1 MTMNDTDRKKAIIE
15 LLENK
20 NSTITGSEI
29 AKIMGV
35 TRQVIIKDIA
45 ILRSKGHDIIATPK
59 GYMIQKTRGVRRV
72 FAMKHSQDD
81 IERELTL
88 IVKNSASVINVIVE
102 HPLYGEIVGNLNIET
117 IQDVKRFLA
126 KMETSNAKP
135 LLTLSNGIHLHT
147 IQADSEE
154 ILANLEHELR
164 KANLLL

>member
-1 MTMNDTDRKKAIIE
+1 MTMNDTDRKKAIIK

-59 GYMIQKTRGVRRV
+59 GYMIQKTNGVRRV

-102 HPLYGEIVGNLNIET
+102 HPLYGEIIGNLNIET
-117 IQDVKRFLA
+117 LQDVKRFLA
-126 KMETSNAKP
+126 KMETSHAKP
-135 LLTLSNGIHLHT
+135 LLTLSDGIHLHT
-147 IQADSEE
+147 LQANSEE
-154 ILANLEHELR
+154 ILNNLEHELR

>member
-1 MTMNDTDRKKAIIE
+1 MAMNDTDRKKAIIE

-45 ILRSKGHDIIATPK
+45 ILRTKGHDIIATPK
-59 GYMIQKTRGVRRV
+59 GYMIRKTRGVRRV